1 MPQSAKVKQE
11 EEEEEERRSKCR
23 SGNPGPKLKIPTLGT
38 QGSRHRNRRS
48 RTGQSL
54 ESALDRLRLMEKK
67 LLLQTKRHDKLL
79 SSLKESG
86 CQGGPLGASVDTLIR
101 ASEQEEQTSHG
112 RGHGWQTF
120 MDSVRCRLSVNQVVR
135 QVRNDAA
142 FTLDFVVLLV
152 AAALICCVG
161 LVGNS
166 YLLLSSSMLISP
178 LMGPIIAGTFGSVI
192 GDRGLWWL
200 GFKNEL
206 IGIALSAGIGFI
218 FGVLVLRLGPFFAI
232 ASGLTEEIVSRC
244 TIHALIIGIM
254 TALVSGAAGAIAV
267 LGGNT
272 GSLAGV
278 AISASLLPP
287 AVNAGLLWALAFGT
301 RVLNREHELI
311 QSLSK
316 HHEYSNDLETEL
328 LVCALVSMALAFV
341 NVICIWVTGV
351 IVLLIKEVTPT
362 VQRNQQFWRH
372 DIRTARKAAHQEP
385 ALQDAINRWD
395 ERSQSQME
403 FGEDIDLEAPHYQ
416 HTWSPG
422 MDRVPLREHQQSNYH
437 TVHGFQELCFTLQ
450 KLKQDQAGGGAQ
462 RGTSTGPSVMELF
475 ASLKQEK
482 DKEKEKESVLSK
494 ATRSETALPSP
505 EATGECPSTSHGLN
519 SSSSTSTT
527 STSPPDRAL
536 RLLPLGK
543 ASTADGDI
551 FTLEKEDTDA

>member
-1 MPQSAKVKQE
+1 MPKSATVSPEK
-11 EEEEEERRSKCR
+11 RR
-23 SGNPGPKLKIPTLGT
+23 PGPRLRIPSSVS

-48 RTGQSL
+48 STRGTL
-54 ESALDRLRLMEKK
+54 ASALDRLVQMEKK
-67 LLLQTKRHDKLL
+67 LLLQTERHDQLL
-79 SSLKESG
+79 SSLQESG
-86 CQGGPLGASVDTLIR
+86 GPSAPNASVDTLIQ

-112 RGHGWQTF
+112 RGQSWQTF

-135 QVRNDAA
+135 QVRNDATL
-142 FTLDFVVLLV
+142 TLDFVVLLV
-152 AAALICCVG
+152 AAALISCLG

-178 LMGPIIAGTFGSVI
+178 LMGPIIAGTFGLVI

-218 FGVLVLRLGPFFAI
+218 FGILVFRVGPFFAI

-244 TIHALIIGIM
+244 TIHALIIGVV
-254 TALVSGAAGAIAV
+254 TALASGAAGAIAV

-301 RVLNREHELI
+301 RVLDRDHELI

-328 LVCALVSMALAFV
+328 LICALVSMALALV

-351 IVLLIKEVTPT
+351 IVLLIKEVTPAM
-362 VQRNQQFWRH
+362 QRNQKFWRH
-372 DIRTARKAAHQEP
+372 DIRTALKAAHQEP
-385 ALQDAINRWD
+385 DLQDAINRW
-395 ERSQSQME
+395 EARSQSQME
-403 FGEDIDLEAPHYQ
+403 FGAEFDLEAPHYQ

-422 MDRVPLREHQQSNYH
+422 MDRVPLREHQQSHYH
-437 TVHGFQELCFTLQ
+437 TVHGFHELCFTLQ
-450 KLKQDQAGGGAQ
+450 KLKQDQVSAVPGTGQ
-462 RGTSTGPSVMELF
+462 RGSSTGPSVMELYE
-475 ASLKQEK
+475 SIRQEK
-482 DKEKEKESVLSK
+482 AQKSVAPK
-494 ATRSETALPSP
+494 ATRSETALTGM
-505 EATGECPSTSHGLN
+505 ATAEERPSTSHGL
-519 SSSSTSTT
+519 TSTT
-527 STSPPDRAL
+527 ASHPDRAL

-543 ASTADGDI
+543 ASTP
-551 FTLEKEDTDA
+551 EKDDTEA

>member
-1 MPQSAKVKQE
+1 MPKSATVEQGQSPEK
-11 EEEEEERRSKCR
+11 RR
-23 SGNPGPKLKIPTLGT
+23 PGPRLRIPSSLS
-38 QGSRHRNRRS
+38 QGSCHRNRGS
-48 RTGQSL
+48 RTRRTL
-54 ESALDRLRLMEKK
+54 ASALDRLVQMEKK
-67 LLLQTKRHDKLL
+67 LLLQTERHDQLL
-79 SSLKESG
+79 SSLQESG
-86 CQGGPLGASVDTLIR
+86 GPSAANASVDTLIQ

-112 RGHGWQTF
+112 RGQGWQTF

-135 QVRNDAA
+135 QVRSDATL
-142 FTLDFVVLLV
+142 TLDFVVLLV
-152 AAALICCVG
+152 AAALISCLG

-178 LMGPIIAGTFGSVI
+178 LMGPIIAGTFGLVI
-192 GDRGLWWL
+192 ADRGLWWL

-218 FGVLVLRLGPFFAI
+218 FGILVFRVGPFFAI

-244 TIHALIIGIM
+244 TIHALIIGVV
-254 TALVSGAAGAIAV
+254 TALASGAAGAIAV

-301 RVLNREHELI
+301 RVLDRDHELI

-328 LVCALVSMALAFV
+328 LICALVSMALALV

-351 IVLLIKEVTPT
+351 IVLLIKEVTPAM
-362 VQRNQQFWRH
+362 QRNQKFWRH

-385 ALQDAINRWD
+385 DLQDAINRWE
-395 ERSQSQME
+395 ERSQSPMQ
-403 FGEDIDLEAPHYQ
+403 FDLEAPHYQ

-422 MDRVPLREHQQSNYH
+422 MDRVHLREHQQSNYH
-437 TVHGFQELCFTLQ
+437 TVHGFHELCFTLQ
-450 KLKQDQAGGGAQ
+450 KLKQDQVTAVLGTGQ
-462 RGTSTGPSVMELF
+462 RGSSTGPSVMELF
-475 ASLKQEK
+475 ESIRQEK
-482 DKEKEKESVLSK
+482 AQKSVAPK
-494 ATRSETALPSP
+494 ATRSETALTRT
-505 EATGECPSTSHGLN
+505 ATVGERPSTSHGL
-519 SSSSTSTT
+519 TSTT
-527 STSPPDRAL
+527 ASPPDRAL

-543 ASTADGDI
+543 AST
-551 FTLEKEDTDA
+551 LEKDDTEA